1 MTAGR
6 GQLRSRRPGRLI
18 PALPA
23 VAPGRGRRGEEEGG
37 ALEVRRDPRAPPSPL
52 RPPSGGPSSCQ
63 LSSSGAR
70 GMPDLHPAGAG
81 RELSPV
87 QSSTREAVADR
98 GRSLALPLLAAPEP
112 LGRIRGWVA
121 GAAATESG
129 WGEGG
134 GGDAGEESRGWLGSE
149 PRLEFGAWGRPGG
162 IMRG

>member
-1 MTAGR
+1 
-6 GQLRSRRPGRLI
+6 
-18 PALPA
+18 
-23 VAPGRGRRGEEEGG
+23 
-37 ALEVRRDPRAPPSPL
+37 
-52 RPPSGGPSSCQ
+52 
-63 LSSSGAR
+63 
-70 GMPDLHPAGAG
+70 
-81 RELSPV
+81 V

-162 IMRG
+162 IMRGSGSGRGCSQKRVGVCKMTSTSSFGFFGYKEI

>member
-1 MTAGR
+1 
-6 GQLRSRRPGRLI
+6 
-18 PALPA
+18 
-23 VAPGRGRRGEEEGG
+23 
-37 ALEVRRDPRAPPSPL
+37 
-52 RPPSGGPSSCQ
+52 
-63 LSSSGAR
+63 
-70 GMPDLHPAGAG
+70 MPDLHPAGAG

-134 GGDAGEESRGWLGSE
+134 DGDAGEESRGG
-149 PRLEFGAWGRPGG
+149 WGVN
-162 IMRG
+162 